1 MPDQQP
7 TGKLLIANR
16 GEIAVRI
23 HRTAREMGIETVGV
37 HPADDSES
45 LHAQTVDESVQ
56 LEGTGAAA
64 YLDIEQIVGVARG
77 CGCRAIHPGYGF
89 LAENAEFAQ
98 ACEAAGIV
106 FVGPSARVLRLF
118 GDKLKARDLAAA
130 EGLPVLP
137 ASAVIDGADQAEAFY
152 EALQPNGTMIL
163 KAVAGG
169 GGRGM
174 RVIHRKEDIAGALV
188 RGGSEAKA
196 AFGSGALY
204 AERLIERALH
214 IEVQVLGDRHG
225 HVGHLGERDCSIQ
238 RRHQKV
244 VEVAPSPQLDPA
256 LRERILESAV
266 TLADAAGYDNIGT
279 FEFLVDGADLNE
291 SSPFYFIEAN
301 PRIQVEHT
309 VTEAVTGVDLVRTQ
323 LAIAD
328 GAALPDLGLDNGTA
342 PTPRGHAI
350 QLRINMEKLGEDGVA
365 TPRTGTLTAFRLP
378 QGPGVRVDTF
388 GYEGYRTSGLYD
400 SLLAKLIVHSGERG
414 FADAVNRAETV
425 QDEYPEGFVPVRA
438 AMPSTMV
445 TVSPAVG
452 DEVLAGQEL
461 IVLNAMKM
469 EHVVKAPVS
478 GTVSALNVAQGD
490 TVPEGTVLLVIEEG
504 TVEGEASRADLDL
517 DLDTPRPDLAEV
529 IRRRALTTD
538 ASRTKQV
545 AKRHA
550 QGGRTARENIHDLAD
565 DGTFVQY
572 GSLAVGMGLHG
583 TVDNCSTTRRPTGW

>member
-37 HPADDSES
+37 HPADDRES
-45 LHAQTVDESVQ
+45 LHAQTVDEAVQ
-56 LEGTGAAA
+56 LEGAGAAA
-64 YLDIEQIVGVARG
+64 YLDIEQIVGVARDH
-77 CGCRAIHPGYGF
+77 GCRAIHPGYGF

-130 EGLPVLP
+130 NGLPVLP

-169 GGRGM
+169 GGLGM
-174 RVIHRKEDIAGALV
+174 RVIHRKEDIAVALV
-188 RGGSEAKA
+188 RGGAEAKA

-204 AERLIERALH
+204 AERMIERALH
-214 IEVQVLGDRHG
+214 IEVQVLGDQHG
-225 HVGHLGERDCSIQ
+225 NVGHLGERDCSIQ

-256 LRERILESAV
+256 LRERIFKSAT
-266 TLADAAGYDNIGT
+266 TLAAAAGYDNIGT
-279 FEFLVDGADLNE
+279 FEFLVDGADLSEN
-291 SSPFYFIEAN
+291 SPFYFIEAN

-323 LAIAD
+323 LAIAG
-328 GAALPDLGLDNGTA
+328 GAALPDLGLANGDA
-342 PTPRGHAI
+342 PRPRGHAI

-365 TPRTGTLTAFRLP
+365 TPRTGTLTAFRP
-378 QGPGVRVDTF
+378 PDGPGVRVDTF

-400 SLLAKLIVHSGERG
+400 SLLAKLIVHSGEPG
-414 FADAVNRAETV
+414 FADAVNRA
-425 QDEYPEGFVPVRA
+425 
-438 AMPSTMV
+438 
-445 TVSPAVG
+445 
-452 DEVLAGQEL
+452 
-461 IVLNAMKM
+461 
-469 EHVVKAPVS
+469 
-478 GTVSALNVAQGD
+478 
-490 TVPEGTVLLVIEEG
+490 
-504 TVEGEASRADLDL
+504 
-517 DLDTPRPDLAEV
+517 
-529 IRRRALTTD
+529 RRALSEFVIAGVDTNLSVLMNMMDDPTWRLGPCTR
-538 ASRTKQV
+538 ATLTITSRNSSSSANWPARRV
-545 AKRHA
+545 RRRRSPWPVP
-550 QGGRTARENIHDLAD
+550 GWMPRTRSQYSVKAAESARRNARRRFRTSTRK
-565 DGTFVQY
+565 GSCRFVPR
-572 GSLAVGMGLHG
+572 
-583 TVDNCSTTRRPTGW
+583 CRRRW